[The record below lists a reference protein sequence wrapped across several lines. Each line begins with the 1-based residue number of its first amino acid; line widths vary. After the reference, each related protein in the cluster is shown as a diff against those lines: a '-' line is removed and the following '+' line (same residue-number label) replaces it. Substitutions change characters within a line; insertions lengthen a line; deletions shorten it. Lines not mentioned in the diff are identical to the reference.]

1 MLAAF
6 LRTENSMRGWR
17 YLALALAGA
26 LTITPAFAAKSPSK
40 ADAKAK
46 TETRKSA
53 DARTDALLA
62 FQRDLVSVLAPR
74 ADAMPLLGA
83 ALLARPLP
91 DPPKYSDFHALIERA
106 ARADDATPA
115 VTWLRL
121 SDCDAKA
128 DACPNPDA
136 LAKLVEQAP
145 DNAAVWLL
153 KLGQD
158 SRDGKR
164 DAARADLAKAAAARI
179 YDDYTGA
186 SLKAL
191 ASNVSVLPPP
201 PATINP
207 LSATGATGV
216 QLTLVFGLAATQPQ
230 PGLQAT
236 SKLCEQAGDDA
247 SLKDD
252 CLKLGRLLEWGS
264 SPLARSLGL
273 HLREVLATDP
283 SQQEEARRARRNLV
297 WQVQNFAQ
305 LSARAQGDQ
314 ALAQH
319 LLALARSGGTEMSL
333 VLAALRD
340 YQVPTDAPADWEPH
354 ATSATAPAKGNG

>member
-1 MLAAF
+1 
-6 LRTENSMRGWR
+6 MRGWR
-17 YLALALAGA
+17 YLALALAGVLSVA
-26 LTITPAFAAKSPSK
+26 PAYARQPSAKAAKP
-40 ADAKAK
+40 AAAKPGDPRN
-46 TETRKSA
+46 E
-53 DARTDALLA
+53 ALLG
-62 FQRDLVSVLAPR
+62 FQRDLISVLAPR

-83 ALLARPLP
+83 ALLSRPLP
-91 DPPKYSDFHALIERA
+91 NQPKYNDFHTLIERA
-106 ARADDATPA
+106 SKAEDTIPA

-128 DACPNPDA
+128 DACPNADA
-136 LAKLVEQAP
+136 LARLVEQAP

-158 SRDGKR
+158 HHDGK
-164 DAARADLAKAAAARI
+164 DQAAREDLARAAAAKL
-179 YDDYTGA
+179 YDDYTGT

-191 ASNVSVLPPP
+191 AANVSTLPPP
-201 PATINP
+201 PATIDP
-207 LSATGATGV
+207 ASATGATGV
-216 QLTLVFGLAATQPQ
+216 QLTLVFGMAATQPQ

-247 SLKDD
+247 ALKGD

-264 SPLARSLGL
+264 SPLSRSLGL
-273 HLREVLATDP
+273 HLREVLASDP
-283 SQQEEARRARRNLV
+283 AQQEDARRTRRNLV

-305 LSARAQGDQ
+305 LSARAQNEP

-319 LLALARSGGTEMSL
+319 LLALARNGGTEMSL

-340 YQVPTDAPADWEPH
+340 YQIPVDAPNDADGQKAAGSE
-354 ATSATAPAKGNG
+354 PAKS

>member
-1 MLAAF
+1 
-6 LRTENSMRGWR
+6 MRGWR
-17 YLALALAGA
+17 YLALAMAGTLAMA
-26 LTITPAFAAKSPSK
+26 PAFAAKQTPKPGAKSSEARK
-40 ADAKAK
+40 AEDG
-46 TETRKSA
+46 RN
-53 DARTDALLA
+53 DALLA
-62 FQRDLVSVLAPR
+62 FQRDLISVLAPR
-74 ADAMPLLGA
+74 ADALPLLGA

-91 DPPKYSDFHALIERA
+91 NQPKYNDFHTLIERA
-106 ARADDATPA
+106 AKADDATPA

-128 DACPNPDA
+128 DACPNADA
-136 LAKLVEQAP
+136 LGKLTGQAS
-145 DNAAVWLL
+145 DNAAIWLL

-158 SRDGKR
+158 AHDGRK
-164 DAARADLAKAAAARI
+164 DAAREDLAKAAAAKI
-179 YDDYTGA
+179 YDDYTGT

-191 ASNVSVLPPP
+191 AENVTVLPPP
-201 PATINP
+201 PATISP

-236 SKLCEQAGDDA
+236 ARLCEGAGDDA
-247 SLKDD
+247 ALKDD

-273 HLREVLATDP
+273 HLREVLAADP
-283 SQQEEARRARRNLV
+283 AQQEDARRARRNLV

-305 LSARAQGDQ
+305 LSSRAQGDV

-319 LLALARSGGTEMSL
+319 MLALARSGGTEMSL
-333 VLAALRD
+333 MLAALRD
-340 YQVPTDAPADWEPH
+340 YQIPADAPAEGE
-354 ATSATAPAKGNG
+354 SAKENTVSGTGNG

>member
-1 MLAAF
+1 
-6 LRTENSMRGWR
+6 MRGWR
-17 YLALALAGA
+17 YLALALAGTLA
-26 LTITPAFAAKSPSK
+26 VAPAFAAKQAPK
-40 ADAKAK
+40 AAKAG
-46 TETRKSA
+46 ETHQAKDGRN
-53 DARTDALLA
+53 DALLA

-74 ADAMPLLGA
+74 ADALPLLSA

-91 DPPKYSDFHALIERA
+91 NQPKYNDFHTLIERA
-106 ARADDATPA
+106 AKADDATPA
-115 VTWLRL
+115 VGWLRL

-128 DACPNPDA
+128 DACPNADA
-136 LAKLVEQAP
+136 LDKLTGQAP
-145 DNAAVWLL
+145 DNAAIWLL

-158 SRDGKR
+158 GHDGKK
-164 DAARADLAKAAAARI
+164 DAARQDLAKAAAAKV
-179 YDDYTGA
+179 YDDYTGI

-191 ASNVSVLPPP
+191 ADNVTVLPPP

-216 QLTLVFGLAATQPQ
+216 QLTLVYGLAATQPQ

-236 SKLCEQAGDDA
+236 AKLCEGAGDDA
-247 SLKDD
+247 ALKSD

-273 HLREVLATDP
+273 HLREVLADDP
-283 SQQEEARRARRNLV
+283 SQQEDAKHARRNLV

-305 LSARAQGDQ
+305 LSARAQGDL

-319 LLALARSGGTEMSL
+319 LLALARNGGTEMSL

-340 YQVPTDAPADWEPH
+340 YQIPADAPAD
-354 ATSATAPAKGNG
+354 